1 MKINKTTLSLLLVS
15 TALYGTEQ
23 AITFASIDES
33 VIHNYV
39 QKITSEFKTNNV
51 QKKVIYGAA
60 LLGLGY
66 VTYQC
71 FYGGQTPTPIPVK
84 TDVPVPLIASEEI
97 AQPRKL
103 ELSPAAIAQLNKEA
117 LDRAVKDNLSFIPAM
132 YHWTKENFSI
142 LAQQTLV
149 LAIFTGLNN
158 SLGPIAKYISV
169 LDGAL
174 DKVLTRVFHEWD
186 ISWFLKQH
194 TQLPILFSTLEYHAK
209 ELAQDATQE
218 FHLLQLQRTW
228 NIMIHQFEYAFAF
241 MHYSTISKP
250 WYSLAILQV
259 QALQDTMKTELHK
272 VAHNL
277 EVQLDELV
285 NQKNNTNAESI
296 VNTIQELRKI
306 LFQDFDAFK
315 DLEKLK
321 PY

>member
-1 MKINKTTLSLLLVS
+1 MAV
-15 TALYGTEQ
+15 
-23 AITFASIDES
+23 D
-33 VIHNYV
+33 
-39 QKITSEFKTNNV
+39 
-51 QKKVIYGAA
+51 
-60 LLGLGY
+60 
-66 VTYQC
+66 
-71 FYGGQTPTPIPVK
+71 
-84 TDVPVPLIASEEI
+84 EI
-97 AQPRKL
+97 AKR
-103 ELSPAAIAQLNKEA
+103 N
-117 LDRAVKDNLSFIPAM
+117 RSFIPAM
-132 YHWTKENFSI
+132 YYWAKENFSI

-228 NIMIHQFEYAFAF
+228 NIMIHQFEYTFAF

-259 QALQDTMKTELHK
+259 QALQDTMKSELHK
-272 VAHNL
+272 VAQNL

-285 NQKNNTNAESI
+285 NQKNNANAESI